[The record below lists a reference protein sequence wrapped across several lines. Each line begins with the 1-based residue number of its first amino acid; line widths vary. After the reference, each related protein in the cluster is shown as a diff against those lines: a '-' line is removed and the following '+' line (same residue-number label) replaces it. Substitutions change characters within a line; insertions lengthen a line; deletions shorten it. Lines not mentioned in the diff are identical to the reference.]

1 MSKWYEEAHIDQRIW
16 LLDHLGILNLSAEE
30 ALTALEL
37 VHFNDLNRHISLDAL
52 SKSSGLS
59 HEKLD
64 KAMAGLSRKGF
75 LNIKINRQDVVYII
89 DGLFEEKSILSSD
102 TDLIDLFQKEF
113 KRTLSSTEMDKIN
126 DWLTRVDRAFI
137 VHALRE
143 ALMHNKINFT
153 YVDRILAQWQK
164 DKITIEQ
171 LNEGKRNKD

>member
-16 LLDHLGILNLSAEE
+16 VLDHLGSLNLNAEE

-37 VHFNDLNRHISLDAL
+37 VHFNDLKRQVNLEVL

-64 KAMAGLSRKGF
+64 KAMAGLSRKGY
-75 LNIKINRQDVVYII
+75 LNIKINRQEVAYII
-89 DGLFEEKSILSSD
+89 DGLFEEKTLLTSN

-126 DWLTRVDRAFI
+126 DWVTRVDRAFI

-143 ALMHNKINFT
+143 ALMHNKVNFT
-153 YVDRILAQWQK
+153 YIDRILAQWQK
-164 DKITIEQ
+164 DKTTIEQ
-171 LNEGKRNKD
+171 LNAGKRNTD

>member
-16 LLDHLGILNLSAEE
+16 LLDHLGIPNLSAEE

-143 ALMHNKINFT
+143 SLMHNKINFT